1 MVTVTNTHKMTQRR
15 EKMSLHPSGQAIAPA
30 SNPAPSGQPKFRR
43 KLSRD
48 VLRQA
53 SSGPT
58 PVRNR
63 SISPM
68 GIFILLKY
76 GAPTL
81 IFVLITHSD
90 RTGNSVP
97 ESTATQATSRI
108 RLLNKKLDS
117 RETMESS
124 WFSLR
129 K

>member
-1 MVTVTNTHKMTQRR
+1 MVTVTNTHKITQMS
-15 EKMSLHPSGQAIAPA
+15 EKMSLLPSGQATAPE
-30 SNPAPSGQPKFRR
+30 SNPTPSGQPKFRR
-43 KLSRD
+43 KLSSD

-58 PVRNR
+58 PVRNK
-63 SISPM
+63 SINPM
-68 GIFILLKY
+68 GIFTLLKK

-81 IFVLITHSD
+81 IFEPSTHSD
-90 RTGNSVP
+90 RTGKSVP

-124 WFSLR
+124 WFSLC